1 MNVVWAATAWESR
14 RFDAVERESHPADLE
29 DRFDALRSRGE
40 GYLEVRRPGSG
51 YPLLALGFRGGDA
64 VVHLFRGAEETFLL
78 TGDGTV
84 GADTVVEVPVMDD
97 LAAFGGAFVLAVD
110 RAWAVVRDFVRTGA
124 TGDPGEW
131 REL

>member
-14 RFDAVERESHPADLE
+14 RFDAAERNSHATELE

-51 YPLLALGFRGGDA
+51 FPLLALGFRGEHA
-64 VVHLFRGAEETFLL
+64 VVHLFRDAEETFLL
-78 TGDGTV
+78 AGDGTV
-84 GADTVVEVPVMDD
+84 GGDAVVEVPVMDD
-97 LAAFGGAFVLAVD
+97 LAAFGGDFVLAVD

-124 TGDPGEW
+124 VGDPGEW
-131 REL
+131 CEL